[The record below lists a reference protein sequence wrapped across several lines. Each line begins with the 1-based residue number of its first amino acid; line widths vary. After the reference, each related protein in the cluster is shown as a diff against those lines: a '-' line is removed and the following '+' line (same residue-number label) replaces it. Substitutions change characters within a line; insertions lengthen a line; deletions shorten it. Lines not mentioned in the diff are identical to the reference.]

1 MADQEYNARPYQ
13 GLITNFQLDHERCNI
28 FAGMGLGKLQPKSE
42 PVLTPQ
48 GWRPI
53 GDLRVGDF
61 VIGSDGLPTRVTGV
75 FPQGVKRQWRVTLSD
90 GAWTRAG
97 DEHLWYVESPKDIHA
112 ARAGRVLTTLE
123 LAQGGLRHSNG
134 NRKWSVPLITPP
146 GRVGGF
152 YIPPVEPY
160 LLGLILGDG
169 NIRVSGA
176 VGITTDAEIV
186 SAFEGREEA
195 HRSPGIVTK
204 HLNTPALK
212 ERMKSLGLAGKLSA
226 EKFVPAGYL
235 TAGKADRLALLQ
247 GLLDTDG
254 HAMSAGGVE
263 FCSTAEALADAVV
276 ELAQSLGGVARKS
289 GPRITRCNG
298 KPGQPSWRVN
308 VKLPAAVAPFR
319 LQRKLAAW
327 VPPSKYP
334 PRRMIDSITPD
345 GEEDSVCISVS
356 APDRLYTTR
365 HYILTHNTVSTF
377 TACQAKVLA
386 GQSDPILVLAPLR
399 VAKSTW
405 PNEVRKWKHLS
416 GLDVMPIVGSEAERK
431 LALRHDVPVHTCN
444 YDNLPWLVEHYG
456 SRWPYRTVIADE
468 CTRLKGFRL
477 KQGGARAAALGKVA
491 FQYAKEYIG
500 LTGTPAPNGL
510 ADLWGQMWFVDR
522 GQRLGRTYEAFKNR
536 WFQRSNDGYG
546 VDPLPFAQEQIQA
559 AISDVCLTIRSEDWF
574 DLDAPIVNN
583 IYVDLPV
590 KARVHY
596 RELEKQML
604 TEINN
609 RQVTAVNAAARTNKC
624 LQIANGAAYLDP
636 DADADTHPRS
646 KEWREVHDA
655 KLQALESII
664 EEANGMPVLVSYEF
678 KSDVARIRKAFPKAR
693 MLDDNPETE
702 NEWNAGK
709 IPILLAHPKS
719 AGHGLNLQYG
729 GNILVFFGHNWNLEE
744 YQQIIERI
752 GPVRQMQAGLNR
764 PVYIHH
770 IIARDTVDEL
780 VMARRETK
788 ASVQDILLEA
798 LKHKGYK

>member
-53 GDLRVGDF
+53 GHLRVGDF
-61 VIGSDGLPTRVTGV
+61 VIGSDGLPTCVTGV
-75 FPQGVKRQWRVTLSD
+75 FPQGVKRQWRVTFND

-112 ARAGRVLTTLE
+112 ARAGRVLTTME
-123 LAQGGLRHSNG
+123 LVQGGLRHANG

-152 YIPPVEPY
+152 YAPPVEPY

-169 NIRVSGA
+169 NIRVTGA
-176 VGITTDAEIV
+176 VGITTDAELV

-204 HLNTPALK
+204 HLNAPALK
-212 ERMKSLGLAGKLSA
+212 EQMKSLGLAGKLSA

-308 VKLPAAVAPFR
+308 VKLPAALAPFR

-334 PRRMIDSITPD
+334 PRRMIDSITID

-405 PNEVRKWKHLS
+405 PNEVRKWRHLS

-604 TEINN
+604 TEIND

-624 LQIANGAAYLDP
+624 LQIASGAAYLDP

>member
-28 FAGMGLGKLQPKSE
+28 FAGMGLGK
-42 PVLTPQ
+42 
-48 GWRPI
+48 
-53 GDLRVGDF
+53 
-61 VIGSDGLPTRVTGV
+61 
-75 FPQGVKRQWRVTLSD
+75 
-90 GAWTRAG
+90 
-97 DEHLWYVESPKDIHA
+97 
-112 ARAGRVLTTLE
+112 
-123 LAQGGLRHSNG
+123 
-134 NRKWSVPLITPP
+134 
-146 GRVGGF
+146 
-152 YIPPVEPY
+152 
-160 LLGLILGDG
+160 
-169 NIRVSGA
+169 
-176 VGITTDAEIV
+176 
-186 SAFEGREEA
+186 
-195 HRSPGIVTK
+195 
-204 HLNTPALK
+204 
-212 ERMKSLGLAGKLSA
+212 
-226 EKFVPAGYL
+226 
-235 TAGKADRLALLQ
+235 
-247 GLLDTDG
+247 
-254 HAMSAGGVE
+254 
-263 FCSTAEALADAVV
+263 
-276 ELAQSLGGVARKS
+276 
-289 GPRITRCNG
+289 
-298 KPGQPSWRVN
+298 
-308 VKLPAAVAPFR
+308 
-319 LQRKLAAW
+319 
-327 VPPSKYP
+327 
-334 PRRMIDSITPD
+334 
-345 GEEDSVCISVS
+345 
-356 APDRLYTTR
+356 
-365 HYILTHNTVSTF
+365 TVSTF

-604 TEINN
+604 TEIND

-624 LQIANGAAYLDP
+624 LQLCLAEGTEVLSEKGWVRIENFDPATRLWDGQEWVYARKLLAQGVQETIICWGVRMTPGHLVLTKKGWRTAKDVSDGESGKRYDRSSFWIPDSYQTAHPDNQRSCDLALQMCVRQRGSTDRYEPEKHRSRPEKILRVPPRGDADRSVGHPRYDKPSRVPHLGRLETALLEPKKQRLEKLRGPGHYRVRSLAAFVRKLLGRYGPFLVHRSLHRQNGQRQGLFSRELQVDNCTPAVEQQKAEHNSLHAPREDDRRSGRRLIRPEADNAVQEVGERVGPPPRRDNSSAVEKQTFDIADAGPRNQFVVRPAGGGEPFIVHNCNGAVYLDP

>member
-28 FAGMGLGKLQPKSE
+28 FAGMGLGK
-42 PVLTPQ
+42 
-48 GWRPI
+48 
-53 GDLRVGDF
+53 
-61 VIGSDGLPTRVTGV
+61 
-75 FPQGVKRQWRVTLSD
+75 
-90 GAWTRAG
+90 
-97 DEHLWYVESPKDIHA
+97 
-112 ARAGRVLTTLE
+112 
-123 LAQGGLRHSNG
+123 
-134 NRKWSVPLITPP
+134 
-146 GRVGGF
+146 
-152 YIPPVEPY
+152 
-160 LLGLILGDG
+160 
-169 NIRVSGA
+169 
-176 VGITTDAEIV
+176 
-186 SAFEGREEA
+186 
-195 HRSPGIVTK
+195 
-204 HLNTPALK
+204 
-212 ERMKSLGLAGKLSA
+212 
-226 EKFVPAGYL
+226 
-235 TAGKADRLALLQ
+235 
-247 GLLDTDG
+247 
-254 HAMSAGGVE
+254 
-263 FCSTAEALADAVV
+263 
-276 ELAQSLGGVARKS
+276 
-289 GPRITRCNG
+289 
-298 KPGQPSWRVN
+298 
-308 VKLPAAVAPFR
+308 
-319 LQRKLAAW
+319 
-327 VPPSKYP
+327 
-334 PRRMIDSITPD
+334 
-345 GEEDSVCISVS
+345 
-356 APDRLYTTR
+356 
-365 HYILTHNTVSTF
+365 TVSTF

-416 GLDVMPIVGSEAERK
+416 GLDVMPIAGSEAERK

-596 RELEKQML
+596 RELEKKML
-604 TEINN
+604 TEIND

-752 GPVRQMQAGLNR
+752 GPVRQLQAGLNR

>member
-61 VIGSDGLPTRVTGV
+61 VIGSDGLPTCVTGV

-97 DEHLWYVESPKDIHA
+97 DEHLWLASPPADL
-112 ARAGRVLTTLE
+112 GRELKVVTTLFMVE
-123 LAQGGLRHSNG
+123 NEPDLWGLP
-134 NRKWSVPLITPP
+134 KL
-146 GRVGGF
+146 
-152 YIPPVEPY
+152 PVEFDF
-160 LLGLILGDG
+160 LGPDYY
-169 NIRVSGA
+169 RV
-176 VGITTDAEIV
+176 
-186 SAFEGREEA
+186 R
-195 HRSPGIVTK
+195 
-204 HLNTPALK
+204 
-212 ERMKSLGLAGKLSA
+212 
-226 EKFVPAGYL
+226 
-235 TAGKADRLALLQ
+235 
-247 GLLDTDG
+247 
-254 HAMSAGGVE
+254 
-263 FCSTAEALADAVV
+263 
-276 ELAQSLGGVARKS
+276 
-289 GPRITRCNG
+289 
-298 KPGQPSWRVN
+298 
-308 VKLPAAVAPFR
+308 
-319 LQRKLAAW
+319 
-327 VPPSKYP
+327 
-334 PRRMIDSITPD
+334 SITPD

-405 PNEVRKWKHLS
+405 PNEVRKWRHLS

-604 TEINN
+604 TEIND

-655 KLQALESII
+655 KLQALESIV